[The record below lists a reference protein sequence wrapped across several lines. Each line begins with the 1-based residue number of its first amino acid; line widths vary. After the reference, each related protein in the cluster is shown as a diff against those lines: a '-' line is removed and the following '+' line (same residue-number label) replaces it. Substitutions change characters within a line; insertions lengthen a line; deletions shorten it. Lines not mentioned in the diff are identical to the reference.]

1 MKNPLA
7 PDYTESVR
15 WFLLGFIA
23 TVCAIA
29 LLAAI
34 AVVAQQG
41 RENIQDWEA
50 SYVEV

>member
-1 MKNPLA
+1 MRNPLS

-29 LLAAI
+29 LLAGI
-34 AVVAQQG
+34 AVVAKQG
-41 RENIQDWEA
+41 QSNLRDWEA